1 MDDFDETD
9 YAPYAPVQNILLLI
23 HRLRE
28 RGLPEVLDHRRIV
41 ELGLPEESSSRIRK
55 ALRFLDFTD
64 SEGKQTPTFQRL
76 GRATDDEYPELLK
89 AILENAYTA
98 VFQSLGDVAAA
109 QERDYQNAFRYY
121 NPQGQRPSMIR
132 LFMAL
137 CQEAGMLPEGAVTRV
152 SKTKPTQKPQ
162 SSRAVVKRKEDQSA
176 ADTNTR
182 RPVNRGFSDDPLP
195 PSDKNASDGSVK
207 YQLMQ
212 VLLKQLPADGI
223 WTQKR
228 HDQWLKAVETSIDLL
243 VEIAEPENENQ
254 NRPQQP
260 ELPL

>member
-1 MDDFDETD
+1 M
-9 YAPYAPVQNILLLI
+9 QNILLLI

-41 ELGLPEESSSRIRK
+41 EMGLPEESSSRIRK
-55 ALRFLDFTD
+55 ALRFLNFTD

-89 AILENAYTA
+89 AILEKAYDA
-98 VFQSLGDVAAA
+98 VFQSLGNISAA

-121 NPQGQRPSMIR
+121 NPQGQRSSMIR

-137 CQEAGMLPEGAVTRV
+137 CQEAGMLPGGAATRAAR
-152 SKTKPTQKPQ
+152 TKPSQKPQ
-162 SSRAVVKRKEDQSA
+162 PSRPAAKRKEDQPA
-176 ADTNTR
+176 ADTNAGSS
-182 RPVNRGFSDDPLP
+182 VSRGFSDDLP
-195 PSDKNASDGSVK
+195 PTSDKSANDGAVK

-212 VLLKQLPADGI
+212 VLLKQLPSDGT

-228 HDQWLKAVETSIDLL
+228 HDQWLRAVETSVDLL
-243 VEIAEPENENQ
+243 VEITGPEDENQ
-254 NRPQQP
+254 NKPQQQ